1 MLNRRGGA
9 RLLRHADAGMHAE
22 PPLFGHL
29 ATTPAG
35 FVGNVAES
43 RLDCTGPGTN
53 AHAALSSY
61 VALLQGKPGLVQ
73 H

>member
-1 MLNRRGGA
+1 
-9 RLLRHADAGMHAE
+9 MHAE

-53 AHAALSSY
+53 AHAALSPY